1 MFKLNLKIA
10 LRNLWNY
17 KGYTLI
23 NVLGLSIGMA
33 SCILIFIF
41 VRYQLSFDEGYKNED
56 RIFRVVTNWKYNA
69 FDDYS
74 SGVPAP
80 FPAAARAEFAGL
92 EKVGAVVKRGAI
104 VHVNDEAGREV
115 FKNKEA
121 VYYAE
126 PDFFDIISV
135 DWRYGKKG
143 IALREPNTVAL
154 SEAKAVQFFGNAQK
168 AIGRSIASGSN
179 KSLKIT
185 GIFKNMPQ
193 NSSFPLQIVISYE
206 NYRNKNQV
214 NWDAVNSSAS
224 CYILLKAGLKV
235 ADLDKSL
242 AAFNQRHYRENHVSG
257 NQVNA
262 FQSLRDIHFSER
274 YDNFSENTIGKRE
287 IYGLGIIGLFLILT
301 ACINFIN
308 LSTAQA
314 VNRSKEVGVRK
325 VIGGERS
332 QLIFQFLTETFA
344 LSIMALVIAC
354 VLTELA
360 LPFLTNLLDGK
371 ISLSLFSHPI
381 VFVFMGLLVLLVSFL
396 AGFYPAL
403 IISGFNPVLAIKNK
417 VSLDN
422 NGLSLRKVLVV
433 VQFSITIILIIGTLV
448 IMRQMEYMRKK
459 PLGFNT
465 NALAMIDIPGDSLA
479 KTKLSIFKERALQI
493 PGVLGLSYCQTSPL
507 SEDVNST
514 DFTFNNVKN
523 HDFEVRT
530 SRADADFFKVFNLK
544 LIAGKIFQKSD
555 TANGCIV
562 NETFLKKMH
571 ISNPEQALGKVLD
584 ASGNLLPVVGVVKD
598 YNDKSLKEE
607 ISGIAIFQGKQE
619 YYSAALKIDPKQ
631 LATSMKEVQRLWNA
645 TFPNGVYEMTFV
657 DEEINS
663 YYQGEHIMGTLFRVF
678 AGIIIFISFIGLFG
692 LISFVA
698 AQKTREVAIRKI
710 LGATT
715 FQLVNMLN
723 NSFLQ
728 MVFIANLLAWP
739 LAYLFVSKWL
749 AGFAYRIEITVWPF
763 VLAMCISMVITL
775 LTVSLRSYKAATSNA
790 VNALK
795 YE

>member
-10 LRNLWNY
+10 LRNLWKY

-23 NVLGLSIGMA
+23 NISGLSIGMA

-41 VRYQLSFDEGYKNED
+41 IKYQLSFDEGFKNED

-74 SGVPAP
+74 AGVPAP
-80 FPAAARAEFAGL
+80 FSAAARVEFAGL
-92 EKVGAVVKRGAI
+92 EKVGAIAKRGAI
-104 VHVNDEAGREV
+104 IHINDDAGKEI
-115 FKNKEA
+115 FKNKEKIF
-121 VYYAE
+121 YAE
-126 PDFFDIISV
+126 PDFFDIINVKWS
-135 DWRYGKKG
+135 YGKTG
-143 IALREPNTVAL
+143 VALKEPNTVAL
-154 SEAKAVQFFGNAQK
+154 SEAKAIQFFGSPEK
-168 AIGRSIASGSN
+168 ALGRSITSGTS
-179 KSLKIT
+179 KIFKVT
-185 GIFKNMPQ
+185 GIFQDQPK
-193 NSSFPLQIVISYE
+193 NSSFPLQIVMSYQ
-206 NYRNKNQV
+206 NFLNKNQV
-214 NWDAVNSSAS
+214 NWDAVNSSSA
-224 CYILLKAGLKV
+224 CYVLLKSGLKV
-235 ADLDKSL
+235 ADLDRSL

-262 FQSLRDIHFSER
+262 FQPLRAIHFSEL
-274 YDNFSENTIGKRE
+274 YDNFAESTIAKRE
-287 IYGLGIIGLFLILT
+287 IYGLGIIGVFLILT

-332 QLIFQFLTETFA
+332 QLILQFLTETFA
-344 LSIMALVIAC
+344 LIIIALIVAC
-354 VLTELA
+354 VLTELV
-360 LPFLTNLLDGK
+360 LPFMNNLLKGEV
-371 ISLSLFSHPI
+371 SLSLFNQPVI
-381 VFVFMGLLVLLVSFL
+381 FLFMGVLVLLVSFL

-403 IISGFNPVLAIKNK
+403 IISGFNPVLAINNK
-417 VSLDN
+417 VSLNN

-448 IMRQMEYMRKK
+448 IRSQMEYVRKK

-465 NALAMIDIPGDSLA
+465 NAVAMISIFNDSLSR
-479 KTKLSIFKERALQI
+479 TKLSVFKERVLQL

-514 DFTFNNVKN
+514 DFTFNHVKN

-530 SRADADFFKVFNLK
+530 SRADADFFKVFDLK
-544 LIAGKIFQKSD
+544 IIAGKVFKRSD

-571 ISNPEQALGKVLD
+571 ITNPQDALGKILD
-584 ASGNLLPVVGVVKD
+584 ASGNLVPVVGVVKD

-607 ISGIAIFQGKQE
+607 ISGIAIFQGKQD
-619 YYSAALKIDPKQ
+619 YYSAALKMDPEQ
-631 LATSMKEVQRLWNA
+631 LSSGMKEVQKLWNS
-645 TFPNGVYEMTFV
+645 TFKNGVYEMSFV
-657 DEEINS
+657 DDEINS
-663 YYQGEHIMGTLFRVF
+663 YYQGERIVGTLFKVF

-698 AQKTREVAIRKI
+698 AQRTREVAIRKI

-715 FQLVNMLN
+715 YQLISMLN

-749 AGFAYRIEITVWPF
+749 AGFAYRMELTAWPF
-763 VLAMCISMVITL
+763 VLAMVISMFITL
-775 LTVSLRSYKAATSNA
+775 ITVSLRSYKAATSNA

>member
-10 LRNLWNY
+10 LRSLWKY

-33 SCILIFIF
+33 SCILIFVFI
-41 VRYQLSFDEGYKNED
+41 RYQLSFDEGYKNED

-92 EKVGAVVKRGAI
+92 EKVGAIVKRGAI
-104 VHVNDEAGREV
+104 VHVNDEAGKEV

-126 PDFFDIISV
+126 PDFFDIIGV
-135 DWRYGKKG
+135 KWLYGKTG
-143 IALREPNTVAL
+143 IALKEPNTVAL
-154 SEAKAVQFFGNAQK
+154 SVSKAIQFFGSAEK
-168 AIGRSIASGSN
+168 AIGRSIASGNN
-179 KSLKIT
+179 KSLRVT
-185 GIFKNMPQ
+185 GIFKDMPQ
-193 NSSFPLQIVISYE
+193 NSSFPLQVVISYE

-214 NWDAVNSSAS
+214 NWDAVNSSSS
-224 CYILLKAGLKV
+224 CYVLLKTGLKV
-235 ADLDKSL
+235 TDLEKAL

-262 FQSLRDIHFSER
+262 FQPLKEIHFSEL
-274 YDNFSENTIGKRE
+274 YDNFAGNTIGKRE
-287 IYGLGIIGLFLILT
+287 IYGLGIIGLFLLLT

-308 LSTAQA
+308 LSTAQS

-332 QLIFQFLTETFA
+332 QLMLQFLMETFA
-344 LSIMALVIAC
+344 LSFIALIVAC
-354 VLTELA
+354 ALTELA
-360 LPFLTNLLDGK
+360 LPFMTNLLKGDVN
-371 ISLSLFSHPI
+371 LSLFSHPAI
-381 VFVFMGLLVLLVSFL
+381 FVFMALLVLLVSFF

-417 VSLDN
+417 VSLGN

-433 VQFSITIILIIGTLV
+433 VQFAITIILIIGTLV

-459 PLGFNT
+459 PLGFDT
-465 NALAMIDIPGDSLA
+465 NAVAMVNVPGDSLA
-479 KTKLSIFKERALQI
+479 RTKLSIFKERALKL
-493 PGVLGLSYCQTSPL
+493 PGVLSLSYCQTSPL

-514 DFTFNNVKN
+514 DFTFNNIKN

-544 LIAGKIFQKSD
+544 LIAGKLFKESD

-571 ISNPEQALGKVLD
+571 ISNPDQALGKVLD
-584 ASGNLLPVVGVVKD
+584 ASGNLLTVVGVVKD
-598 YNDKSLKEE
+598 YNDKSLKEQ

-619 YYSAALKIDPKQ
+619 YYSAALKMDPRQ
-631 LATSMKEVQRLWNA
+631 LSSGMKEMQKLWNE
-645 TFPNGVYEMTFV
+645 TFPNGVYEMSFV

-663 YYQGEHIMGTLFRVF
+663 YYDGERIMGTLFKSF

-698 AQKTREVAIRKI
+698 AQRTREVAIRKI

-715 FQLVNMLN
+715 YQLVNMLN

-728 MVFIANLLAWP
+728 MVFVANLIAWP

-749 AGFAYRIEITVWPF
+749 AGFAYRVDITVWPF
-763 VLAMCISMVITL
+763 VLAMCISMVITFV
-775 LTVSLRSYKAATSNA
+775 TVSLRSYKAATSNA

>member
-10 LRNLWNY
+10 LRSLWKY

-41 VRYQLSFDEGYKNED
+41 IRYQLSFDEGYKNED

-80 FPAAARAEFAGL
+80 FPSAARSEFAGL
-92 EKVGAVVKRGAI
+92 EKVGAIVKRSAI
-104 VHVNDEAGREV
+104 VRVNDEAGKEV

-121 VYYAE
+121 IYYAE
-126 PDFFDIISV
+126 PDFFDIIDV
-135 DWRYGKKG
+135 KWQFGEKG
-143 IALREPNTVAL
+143 IALKEPNTVAL
-154 SEAKAVQFFGNAQK
+154 SETKAIQFFGSSEK
-168 AIGRSIASGSN
+168 AIGRSIASGNN
-179 KSLKIT
+179 KSLKVT
-185 GIFKNMPQ
+185 GVFKDMPQ
-193 NSSFPLQIVISYE
+193 NSSFPLRIVISYE

-214 NWDAVNSSAS
+214 NWDAVNSSSS
-224 CYILLKAGLKV
+224 CYVLLKAGLKLTDV
-235 ADLDKSL
+235 EKAL

-262 FQSLRDIHFSER
+262 FQPLRDIHFSTR
-274 YDNFSENTIGKRE
+274 YDNFAESTIGKRE
-287 IYGLGIIGLFLILT
+287 IYGLGIIGLFLLLT

-332 QLIFQFLTETFA
+332 QLMLQFLTETFA
-344 LSIMALVIAC
+344 LSFIALTVAC
-354 VLTELA
+354 ALTELA
-360 LPFLTNLLDGK
+360 LPFMTNLLKGD
-371 ISLSLFSHPI
+371 ISLSLFSHPVI
-381 VFVFMGLLVLLVSFL
+381 FVFMGLLVLLVSFL

-448 IMRQMEYMRKK
+448 IMRQMDYMRKK
-459 PLGFNT
+459 PLGFDT
-465 NALAMIDIPGDSLA
+465 NAVAMINIPGDSLA
-479 KTKLSIFKERALQI
+479 RTKLSIFKERASQL
-493 PGVLGLSYCQTSPL
+493 PGVLGVSYCQTSPL

-530 SRADADFFKVFNLK
+530 SRADPDFFKVFNLK
-544 LIAGKIFQKSD
+544 LVAGKLFKQSD

-571 ISNPEQALGKVLD
+571 ISNPDHALGKVLD
-584 ASGNLLPVVGVVKD
+584 ASGNLVPVVGVVKD
-598 YNDKSLKEE
+598 YNDKSLKEQ

-619 YYSAALKIDPKQ
+619 YYSAALKMDPKQ
-631 LATSMKEVQRLWNA
+631 LNSGMKEVQKLWNE
-645 TFPNGVYEMTFV
+645 TFPNGVYEMSFV
-657 DEEINS
+657 NEDINS
-663 YYQGEHIMGTLFRVF
+663 YYEGERIMGTLFRAF

-698 AQKTREVAIRKI
+698 AQRTREVAIRKI

-715 FQLVNMLN
+715 YQLVNMLN

-728 MVFIANLLAWP
+728 MVFVANLIAWP

-749 AGFAYRIEITVWPF
+749 AGFAYRVDITVWPF
-763 VLAMCISMVITL
+763 VLAMCISMVITFV
-775 LTVSLRSYKAATSNA
+775 TVSLRSYRAATSNA